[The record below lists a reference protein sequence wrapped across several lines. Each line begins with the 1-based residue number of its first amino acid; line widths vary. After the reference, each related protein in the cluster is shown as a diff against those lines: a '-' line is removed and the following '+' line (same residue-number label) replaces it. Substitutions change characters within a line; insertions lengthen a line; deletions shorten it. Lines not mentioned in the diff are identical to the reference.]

1 MAVREVAKG
10 VYRIPLAWSNVYVLT
25 EGREAVLIDAGL
37 RKDLPQLLA
46 GLQSLQIE
54 PKQVSKILLTHA
66 HTDHAGCAAWFAAN
80 TDAEIWTH
88 SVEAPYLRT
97 PRRTYVP
104 EGLEKLRHP
113 FSSFLFAMGEILYPV
128 PRCATVRTFEEDEE
142 INVPG
147 GRLKVIATP
156 GHAPGHV
163 SFWRE
168 ADRVLFS
175 GDAVLTLI
183 PILLRNELSL
193 PMRVFS
199 SDWAEAK
206 RSAKKLAF
214 FAPDILLTGHGLP
227 LTHHTAQQLNDW
239 TQTLHCTARRECST
253 PSSKQHHDF

>member
-1 MAVREVAKG
+1 VAVREVAKG

-37 RKDLPQLLA
+37 KKDLPKLLSE
-46 GLQSLQIE
+46 LRSLHID
-54 PKQVSKILLTHA
+54 PKQVSKVLLTHA

-80 TDAEIWTH
+80 TGAEIWAHCT
-88 SVEAPYLRT
+88 EAPYLQT

-104 EGLEKLRHP
+104 EGLGKLRHP

-128 PRCATVRTFEEDEE
+128 PRCASVRTFEEGEE
-142 INVPG
+142 IEVPG
-147 GRLKVIATP
+147 ENLRVIATP

-168 ADRVLFS
+168 RDRLLFS

-183 PILLRNELSL
+183 PIWLRNELSL

-199 SDWAEAK
+199 SDWTKAK
-206 RSAKKLAF
+206 RSAKKLAA
-214 FAPDILLTGHGLP
+214 FAPDVLLSGHGLP
-227 LTHHTAQQLNDW
+227 LTNHTAQQLNDW
-239 TQTLHCTARRECST
+239 TRTL
-253 PSSKQHHDF
+253 P